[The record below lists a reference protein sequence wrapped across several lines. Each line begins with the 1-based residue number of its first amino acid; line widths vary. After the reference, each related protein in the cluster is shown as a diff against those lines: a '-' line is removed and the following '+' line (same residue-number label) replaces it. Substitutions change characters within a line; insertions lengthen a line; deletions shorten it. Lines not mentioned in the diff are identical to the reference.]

1 MCATFQFRMWNWMW
15 EIWLSHVRL
24 GNIQK
29 QSWTKQSKTNC
40 YQWISKQLLS
50 LEPLNANSF
59 SSLFQLK
66 KSTRDLQ
73 VFYFLSNTFM
83 TNNSP
88 KSAKNKQKLSK
99 TLRLNFRKK
108 CPQNKFVCFNKIK
121 WLHFFIINAFISN
134 TRRTLT
140 KL

>member
-1 MCATFQFRMWNWMW
+1 MG

-29 QSWTKQSKTNC
+29 QSWMKQSKTNC

-66 KSTRDLQ
+66 KSTRYLQ
-73 VFYFLSNTFM
+73 VFLFFKQRFYEQQQ
-83 TNNSP
+83 
-88 KSAKNKQKLSK
+88 AKIGKKKQNKLSK
-99 TLRLNFRKK
+99 TLRLKFRKK
-108 CPQNKFVCFNKIK
+108 WPKNKFVSFNKIK
-121 WLHFFIINAFISN
+121 WLHFFIINSFISN
-134 TRRTLT
+134 TRLTLA